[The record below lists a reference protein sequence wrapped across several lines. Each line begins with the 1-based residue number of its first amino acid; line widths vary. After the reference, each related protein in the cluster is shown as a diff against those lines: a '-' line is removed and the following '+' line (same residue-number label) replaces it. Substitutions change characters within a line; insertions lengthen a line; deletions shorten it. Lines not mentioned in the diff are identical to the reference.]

1 MATSS
6 ANAFLPVVPARF
18 LTGNLKT
25 IDIKGQAPIK
35 TWHKL
40 YERYGPAY
48 EVTIPFRRMH
58 IVDHPIYLEHIQKTN
73 HKNYVRGEF
82 KRDVSGDL
90 HRGGIFIADGA
101 DWQFQRKAATKAFSK
116 QNFEQHIT
124 ITLHYWLDIFTKLL
138 SNLAKEKKSFDF
150 QEAAQRLMFC
160 LFLRIAFHEDDL
172 AKQVLSEDPKCLES
186 IPEFISAFD
195 LATPSRTAAC
205 SKNPAYRSQLSSD
218 DDVASC
224 GDSPSE

>member
-1 MATSS
+1 MFRGICIEGVSS
-6 ANAFLPVVPARF
+6 SPTEP
-18 LTGNLKT
+18 TGSFSVKRR
-25 IDIKGQAPIK
+25 P
-35 TWHKL
+35 KL
-40 YERYGPAY
+40 SA
-48 EVTIPFRRMH
+48 
-58 IVDHPIYLEHIQKTN
+58 
-73 HKNYVRGEF
+73 
-82 KRDVSGDL
+82 
-90 HRGGIFIADGA
+90 
-101 DWQFQRKAATKAFSK
+101 SK
-116 QNFEQHIT
+116 NFEQHIT

-195 LATPSRTAAC
+195 LATPSKTAAS
-205 SKNPAYRSQLSSD
+205 SKNPAYGSQLSSD